1 VLLSVVCDNFLNK
14 VIFRFYGGENGK
26 VRIIITFQAER
37 EVGLPIHYNHI
48 LQGFIYNNLSDYDY
62 RRFLHEEGYQYE
74 KRKFKLF
81 TFSRL
86 EGRFRME
93 RERRRIFFDS
103 PFRLV
108 VSSAVDKFITDLA
121 ETLIRAELLTMG
133 RNVVEVS
140 GISVQKD
147 PDFTDKLQIKM
158 ISPMVTYSTIEENGQ
173 KTTHYYSPWSSQFSE
188 HTRNNLI
195 KKHQLIHGSF
205 PSTDQFTIFP
215 NGNRERDFRRIISFK
230 GNPVSAW
237 AGIYWLVGNPELI
250 KVAYH
255 TGLGSKNSQG
265 FGCFEVV
272 R

>member
-1 VLLSVVCDNFLNK
+1 M
-14 VIFRFYGGENGK
+14 
-26 VRIIITFQAER
+26 RITITFQADG
-37 EVGLPIHYNHI
+37 EVDLPIQYNHI
-48 LQGFIYNNLSDYDY
+48 LQGFIYNNLSDHDY

-86 EGRFRME
+86 EGRFRMG
-93 RERRRIFFDS
+93 RGRRRIFFYS
-103 PFRLV
+103 PFCLV
-108 VSSAVDKFITDLA
+108 VSSAVDEFITDLA
-121 ETLIRAELLTMG
+121 ETLIRADFLTLG

-147 PDFTDKLQIKM
+147 PEFVDKLQVKM

-173 KTTHYYSPWSSQFSE
+173 KFTHYYSPWSPEFSE
-188 HTRNNLI
+188 HARANLL
-195 KKHQLIHGSF
+195 KKYRLIYGISPQPNH
-205 PSTDQFTIFP
+205 FTIYP
-215 NGNRERDFRRIISFK
+215 NGSRERDFWRIISFK
-230 GNPVSAW
+230 GNPVKAW

-250 KVAYH
+250 RVAYH